1 MDNPEE
7 DLKGLLLWSLNELV
21 GLTAFQSSFLL
32 FATFGVKL
40 LERHLF
46 DRKLCSCLLQVNS
59 SLASSS

>member
-32 FATFGVKL
+32 FATFGDLFGVKL
-40 LERHLF
+40 LKRHLF
-46 DRKLCSCLLQVNS
+46 DRKL
-59 SLASSS
+59 

>member
-7 DLKGLLLWSLNELV
+7 DLKGLQLRSLNELV
-21 GLTAFQSSFLL
+21 GLTSFQSSFLL

-46 DRKLCSCLLQVNS
+46 DRKL
-59 SLASSS
+59 

>member
-1 MDNPEE
+1 MDHPEE

-32 FATFGVKL
+32 FTTFGVKL

-46 DRKLCSCLLQVNS
+46 DRKL
-59 SLASSS
+59 